1 MVNLKCKF
9 KWCSS
14 MRQYLQLKPIKQRFK
29 WWVRCASSKSY
40 LFESCLWQKVILIT
54 FLIA

>member
-40 LFESCLWQKVILIT
+40 LFEFCLWQKVILIT